1 MGLRTPKVHRETT
14 KTSLQRG
21 RWACSS
27 RSLTS
32 HFLALLMQFLLS
44 FPRIISREVWGFI
57 LAPLCSSECSC
68 SPRLQSHAAAKRMMF
83 PVSWLY
89 LSTFFFCCLRQT
101 LSSDWFM
108 WKGKLLVPEAE
119 KPKGRETGFRH
130 SESRY
135 QKEVLR
141 TFLPFL
147 AKLPVLVPVL
157 ERLFS

>member
-1 MGLRTPKVHRETT
+1 MQPKASV
-14 KTSLQRG
+14 S
-21 RWACSS
+21 CSS
-27 RSLTS
+27 QEDDVSCI
-32 HFLALLMQFLLS
+32 LALS
-44 FPRIISREVWGFI
+44 ID
-57 LAPLCSSECSC
+57 
-68 SPRLQSHAAAKRMMF
+68 
-83 PVSWLY
+83 
-89 LSTFFFCCLRQT
+89 FFFCCLRQK